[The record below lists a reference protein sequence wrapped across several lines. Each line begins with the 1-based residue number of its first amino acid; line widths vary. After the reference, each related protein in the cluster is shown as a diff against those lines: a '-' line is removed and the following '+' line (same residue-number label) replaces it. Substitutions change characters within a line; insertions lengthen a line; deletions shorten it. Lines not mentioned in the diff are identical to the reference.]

1 MLQAIL
7 AVAPIN
13 LHGRDDRDQ
22 ERLADLLG
30 EAVNLLEPGQRLRLL
45 IDNRSV
51 TAHEEMARLATR
63 QRPRSRRQ
71 VEYTD
76 RRHAWMEAKLSDAR
90 VARTAF
96 YVVVGEQPRQGGGIS
111 LGGRGGGSSDAARR
125 DAFRATV
132 EEMGDRLEAMGLDY
146 TVLDGEATR
155 ALLASFDSAG
165 NGPSSGDS
173 TGAGAGEG
181 NIAPR
186 EMVDALYVP
195 ARSDGDGPCHWER
208 TLYALRLPDQ
218 TMPGWI
224 ARLAALPFQ
233 SRVSIDIEGLDQDGE
248 MRRLDGLQTYI
259 AGIND
264 DRLLATGASS
274 VQMGAAQRE
283 YRRVIDDM
291 ADPSVKT
298 HRVGVYLTVT
308 APTREALTVAVARG
322 AAALRAARCV
332 VGWGLGDQERLR
344 RATLPRV
351 EDAGHAYRALT
362 GTVGRCFPFT
372 RLSPGHD
379 TGMPLGRTSDKR
391 EQFLLD
397 LDADDIA
404 TQQVAIAG
412 VPGAGKTVLTLE
424 MALQTYLEGNSVFVS
439 DSSGSY
445 APLCAFLDGSYITPL
460 DGDTRPCIN
469 PWDFMDTRTLV
480 RFHRAI
486 LRQADPSASLSW
498 WQAQALG
505 QAIRAT
511 KEREAAPCESRLVE
525 RLRALDVGGAG
536 RGEERDNL
544 IAGLAEYTG
553 AGNYATLADQPTSPW
568 IDLANP
574 FLVFDTSLLGE
585 ATVPGYY
592 IVEALEEWRAGRH
605 GGKRRPDGR
614 AVMECLVIDEG
625 WAVIEAD
632 PEYLE
637 RIGRTSRHLNRRVI
651 FATQNLSDMIDNP
664 KAAKLFG
671 AIPVIILFNVTDERA
686 NQEAG
691 LGWMARTLRLTA
703 REVEQLGGLKTIRG
717 KHAQAF
723 VIIRSERASERRR
736 GRVDIELPPDDIE
749 LFKSHKNERDARD
762 AAMAAHGGSLWEAV
776 KATVDGRT
784 TLEPVAPVALPDV
797 ALPDGH
803 AAEDDQ
809 IPLVREPERDRE
821 EAPA

>member
-30 EAVNLLEPGQRLRLL
+30 EAVNVLAPGQRVRLL

-51 TAHEEMARLATR
+51 TAHEEMDRLATR

-71 VEYTD
+71 LEYTD
-76 RRHAWMEAKLSDAR
+76 RRRAWMEAKVSDAR

-96 YVVVGEQPRQGGGIS
+96 YVIVGEQPRHG
-111 LGGRGGGSSDAARR
+111 LGLAGRGGAAARR

-132 EEMGDRLEAMGLDY
+132 EEMGDRLEVMGLDY

-155 ALLASFDSAG
+155 ALLVDAD
-165 NGPSSGDS
+165 
-173 TGAGAGEG
+173 GAGV
-181 NIAPR
+181 R

-195 ARSDGDGPCHWER
+195 GRHDGASGHWER

-218 TMPGWI
+218 TMPDWI

-248 MRRLDGLQTYI
+248 LRRLDGLQTYI

-283 YRRVIDDM
+283 YRRVIDEM
-291 ADPSVKT
+291 ADPSVKI

-308 APTREALTVAVARG
+308 APTREALQVAVARG

-344 RATLPRV
+344 RATRPLIASADP
-351 EDAGHAYRALT
+351 GHAYRALT
-362 GTVGRCFPFT
+362 GTVGRCFPFA

-379 TGMPLGRTSDKR
+379 TGMPLGRTPDKR

-404 TQQVAIAG
+404 TQQVAIVG
-412 VPGAGKTVLTLE
+412 TPGSGKSVCANE
-424 MALQTYLEGNSVFVS
+424 IALQTFLEGNDVFIM

-445 APLCAFLDGSYITPL
+445 APLCAFLDGAYVTLL
-460 DGDTRPCIN
+460 DTENPPCIN
-469 PWDFMDTRTLV
+469 MWDVMDERALV
-480 RFHRAI
+480 RAHRAM
-486 LRQADPSASLSW
+486 LAQADPTAHLSW
-498 WQAQALG
+498 WQGTMLARGIRDMVAAAADGAGEARESALI
-505 QAIRAT
+505 A
-511 KEREAAPCESRLVE
+511 RLG
-525 RLRALDVGGAG
+525 ALDIPAD
-536 RGEERDNL
+536 RRREMDDMM
-544 IAGLAEYTG
+544 AGLAAYTG
-553 AGNYATLADQPTSPW
+553 DGAYATLADRATTV
-568 IDLANP
+568 DLSNP
-574 FLVFDTSLLGE
+574 FLVIDTRHLGD
-585 ATVPGYY
+585 AAVVGYRV
-592 IVEALEEWRAGRH
+592 IHALAERRAAARA
-605 GGKRRPDGR
+605 GKRRHDGR
-614 AVMECLVIDEG
+614 AMLECMLIDEG
-625 WAVIEAD
+625 WAVIAEASD
-632 PEYLE
+632 DLE
-637 RIGRTSRHLNRRVI
+637 EMGRKGRHLNRRVV
-651 FATQNLSDMIDNP
+651 FVTQNLSDMLDNP
-664 KAAKLFG
+664 KATKMFA
-671 AIPVIILFNVTDERA
+671 AMPVTILFNVVDERA
-686 NQEAG
+686 GQEAG

-749 LFKSHKNERDARD
+749 LFKSHKDERDARD

-776 KATVDGRT
+776 KATVDGRAVLLPPTRALSPAPMASPMTDGDT
-784 TLEPVAPVALPDV
+784 TGDATVS
-797 ALPDGH
+797 
-803 AAEDDQ
+803 
-809 IPLVREPERDRE
+809 ITREADRE
-821 EAPA
+821 EARV

>member
-30 EAVNLLEPGQRLRLL
+30 EAVNLLAPGQRLRLL

-71 VEYTD
+71 LEYTD
-76 RRHAWMEAKLSDAR
+76 RRRAWMEAKLSDAR

-111 LGGRGGGSSDAARR
+111 LGGLGGGSSDAARR

-132 EEMGDRLEAMGLDY
+132 EEMGDRLEAMSLDY

-155 ALLASFDSAG
+155 ALLASF
-165 NGPSSGDS
+165 
-173 TGAGAGEG
+173 GAGVGGVATRKGTGEDAGV
-181 NIAPR
+181 R

-195 ARSDGDGPCHWER
+195 GRHDSASGHWER

-233 SRVSIDIEGLDQDGE
+233 SRVSIDIEGLDQDGD

-283 YRRVIDDM
+283 YRRVIDEM
-291 ADPSVKT
+291 ADPSVKI

-308 APTREALTVAVARG
+308 APTREALPVAVARG

-332 VGWGLGDQERLR
+332 VGWGLGDQEQLR
-344 RATLPRV
+344 RATLPLINSS
-351 EDAGHAYRALT
+351 DAGHAYRALT

-412 VPGAGKTVLTLE
+412 NPGAGKTVLTLE

-469 PWDFMDTRTLV
+469 PWDFMDTGTLV

-498 WQAQALG
+498 WQGQALG

-592 IVEALEEWRAGRH
+592 IVEALEEWRARRH

-625 WAVIEAD
+625 WGVIEAD

-664 KAAKLFG
+664 KATKLFG
-671 AIPVIILFNVTDERA
+671 AIPVVILFNVTDERA

-749 LFKSHKNERDARD
+749 LFKSHKYERDARD

-776 KATVDGRT
+776 KATVDGR
-784 TLEPVAPVALPDV
+784 LSLAPMAPVALPDV
-797 ALPDGH
+797 T
-803 AAEDDQ
+803 AAEDAQ
-809 IPLVREPERDRE
+809 TPLVREPERDRE

>member
-30 EAVNLLEPGQRLRLL
+30 EAVNLLAPGQRLRLL

-71 VEYTD
+71 LEYTD
-76 RRHAWMEAKLSDAR
+76 RRRAWMEAKLSDAR
-90 VARTAF
+90 VARTTF

-111 LGGRGGGSSDAARR
+111 LGGLGGGSSDAARR

-132 EEMGDRLEAMGLDY
+132 EEMGDRLEAMSLDY

-155 ALLASFDSAG
+155 ALLASF
-165 NGPSSGDS
+165 
-173 TGAGAGEG
+173 GAGVGGVATRKGTGEDAGV
-181 NIAPR
+181 R

-195 ARSDGDGPCHWER
+195 ARRDSAGAGHWER

-224 ARLAALPFQ
+224 VRLAALPFQ
-233 SRVSIDIEGLDQDGE
+233 SRVSIDIEGLDQDGD

-283 YRRVIDDM
+283 YRRVIDEM
-291 ADPSVKT
+291 ADPSVKI

-308 APTREALTVAVARG
+308 APTREALPVAVARG

-344 RATLPRV
+344 RATLPLINSS
-351 EDAGHAYRALT
+351 DAGHAYRALT

-412 VPGAGKTVLTLE
+412 NPGAGKTVLTLE

-469 PWDFMDTRTLV
+469 PWDFMDTGTLV

-498 WQAQALG
+498 WQGQALG

-592 IVEALEEWRAGRH
+592 IVEALEEWRARRH

-625 WAVIEAD
+625 WGVIEAD

-664 KAAKLFG
+664 KATKLFG
-671 AIPVIILFNVTDERA
+671 AIPVVILFNVTDERA

-749 LFKSHKNERDARD
+749 LFKSHKYERDARD

-776 KATVDGRT
+776 KATVDGR
-784 TLEPVAPVALPDV
+784 LSLAPMAPVALPDV
-797 ALPDGH
+797 T
-803 AAEDDQ
+803 AAEDAQ
-809 IPLVREPERDRE
+809 TPLVREPERDRE

>member
-30 EAVNLLEPGQRLRLL
+30 EAVNLLAPGQRLRLL

-71 VEYTD
+71 LEYTD
-76 RRHAWMEAKLSDAR
+76 RRRAWMEAKLSDAR

-111 LGGRGGGSSDAARR
+111 LGGLGGGSSDAARR

-132 EEMGDRLEAMGLDY
+132 EEMGDRLEAMSLDY

-155 ALLASFDSAG
+155 ALLASF
-165 NGPSSGDS
+165 
-173 TGAGAGEG
+173 GAGVGGVATRKGTGEDAGV
-181 NIAPR
+181 R

-195 ARSDGDGPCHWER
+195 ARRDSAGAGHWER

-224 ARLAALPFQ
+224 VRLAALPFQ
-233 SRVSIDIEGLDQDGE
+233 SRVSIDIEGLDQDGD

-283 YRRVIDDM
+283 YRRVIDEM
-291 ADPSVKT
+291 ADPSVKI

-308 APTREALTVAVARG
+308 APTREALPVAVARG

-344 RATLPRV
+344 RATLPLINSS
-351 EDAGHAYRALT
+351 DAGHAYRALT

-379 TGMPLGRTSDKR
+379 TGMPLGRTPDKR

-404 TQQVAIAG
+404 TQQVAIVG
-412 VPGAGKTVLTLE
+412 TPGSGKSVCANE
-424 MALQTYLEGNSVFVS
+424 IALQTFLEGNDVFIM

-445 APLCAFLDGSYITPL
+445 APLCAFLDGAYVTLL
-460 DGDTRPCIN
+460 DSDNPPCIN
-469 PWDFMDTRTLV
+469 MWDVMDERALL
-480 RFHRAI
+480 RAHRAM
-486 LRQADPSASLSW
+486 LAQADPTAHLSW
-498 WQAQALG
+498 WQGTMLTRGIRDTVAAAAQ
-505 QAIRAT
+505 
-511 KEREAAPCESRLVE
+511 
-525 RLRALDVGGAG
+525 GAG
-536 RGEERDNL
+536 EARESAL
-544 IAGLAEYTG
+544 IARLGGLDIPADRRREMDDMMAGLAAYTG
-553 AGNYATLADQPTSPW
+553 DGAYATLADRATTV
-568 IDLANP
+568 DLSNP
-574 FLVFDTSLLGE
+574 FLVIDTRHLGD
-585 ATVPGYY
+585 AAVVGYRV
-592 IVEALEEWRAGRH
+592 IHALAERRAAARA
-605 GGKRRPDGR
+605 GKRRHDGR
-614 AVMECLVIDEG
+614 AMLECMLIDEG
-625 WAVIEAD
+625 WAVIAEASD
-632 PEYLE
+632 DLE
-637 RIGRTSRHLNRRVI
+637 EMGRKGRHLNRRVV
-651 FATQNLSDMIDNP
+651 FVTQNLSDMLDNP
-664 KAAKLFG
+664 KATKMFA
-671 AIPVIILFNVTDERA
+671 AMPVTILFNVVDERA
-686 NQEAG
+686 GQEAG

-749 LFKSHKNERDARD
+749 LFKSHKDERDARD

-784 TLEPVAPVALPDV
+784 ALSVVAPV

-803 AAEDDQ
+803 AAEDVQ
-809 IPLVREPERDRE
+809 PPFVREPERDRE